1 MALRH
6 AAVFLCLPEGL
17 PAPVPPPPTMMKGC
31 ISALAFRHNGTIYE
45 SSGMLARGAN
55 ACLRDHLAAGS
66 TQQSAIAQR
75 PLAH

>member
-1 MALRH
+1 MQRFFYTCRKGL
-6 AAVFLCLPEGL
+6 AAPAPPL
-17 PAPVPPPPTMMKGC
+17 PAMMKDC

-66 TQQSAIAQR
+66 AQQSAIAQR

>member
-1 MALRH
+1 
-6 AAVFLCLPEGL
+6 
-17 PAPVPPPPTMMKGC
+17 
-31 ISALAFRHNGTIYE
+31 
-45 SSGMLARGAN
+45 MLARGAN